1 VPVLASR
8 VPPPPPPEAG
18 PWWRR
23 TAAAVLDAVGGAVHA
38 ALG

>member
-1 VPVLASR
+1 VIASR
-8 VPPPPPPEAG
+8 VPPPPPPEPG

-23 TAAAVLDAVGGAVHA
+23 TASAVVDAVADVVQG

>member
-1 VPVLASR
+1 VIASR
-8 VPPPPPPEAG
+8 VPPPPPPEPG

-23 TAAAVLDAVGGAVHA
+23 TASAVVDAVGAVVHA